1 MIFITFS
8 GEKHLILRLEEAIK
22 VVGSPKKVLEEIG
35 TVLVDEFT
43 DNFPSENTR
52 LGNRWTPLAERTL
65 REKARLGYGNEP
77 ILVRTGNLMRGFRK
91 KVESFS
97 VRVFNEVPYGVYHQF
112 GGPNLPKREVMSMPG
127 SLKEK
132 ILLLRLLKKEMK
144 QKCGK
149 CLLSPSIAI

>member
-1 MIFITFS
+1 MIVINFS
-8 GEKHLILRLEEAIK
+8 GDKRVIQHLEEAIK
-22 VVGSPKKVLEEIG
+22 AVGTPRKALEEIG
-35 TVLVDEFT
+35 TVLVQEFT
-43 DNFPSENTR
+43 DNFPAENTR
-52 LGNRWTPLAERTL
+52 MGNRWTPLAERTL

-132 ILLLRLLKKEMK
+132 ILSAFTRFIHEAFNKK
-144 QKCGK
+144 
-149 CLLSPSIAI
+149 